1 MLPLQQKRQRRRR
14 QRHILHPARKLRHR
28 RRQPVG
34 VAHPCA
40 QQLAQRHP
48 ARANKTTAT
57 ILLQKISRVILVR
70 FFHPKPDGLF
80 RMLTKKISAKSMR
93 DSQHHTPTLRTIIT
107 EKGRCAAC
115 KHISLLLFRVYYL
128 FLMIRCFPNPWFE
141 STYIP
146 CRDIC

>member
-1 MLPLQQKRQRRRR
+1 M
-14 QRHILHPARKLRHR
+14 
-28 RRQPVG
+28 
-34 VAHPCA
+34 
-40 QQLAQRHP
+40 
-48 ARANKTTAT
+48 
-57 ILLQKISRVILVR
+57 ILLHKSPATSVPRSGGMGSAFVLISLCPKRYCHGSPQAFCSRISHNLFVLKNICEISER
-70 FFHPKPDGLF
+70 FNHS
-80 RMLTKKISAKSMR
+80 RICEKKISANSAR
-93 DSQHHTPTLRTIIT
+93 DSQHHTPTLRTIII